1 MNAMHQF
8 AMSKFAT
15 SQSRDDA
22 MLEEIDMLQGKVK
35 DLSAVLNHHKTLKAE
50 NARLKAEIEEWQKS
64 VCEQGEV
71 IEGLKAELASWKSVF
86 GHLGTADECGNEW
99 IALQDKLAAA
109 QKDAF
114 RAGMLA
120 AAEEAHK
127 PNEYGFHRTC
137 EEIYEAIREAAKS

>member
-1 MNAMHQF
+1 MKMNAMHQF

-50 NARLKAEIEEWQKS
+50 NAALKAE
-64 VCEQGEV
+64 
-71 IEGLKAELASWKSVF
+71 
-86 GHLGTADECGNEW
+86 
-99 IALQDKLAAA
+99 LAAA

-120 AAEEAHK
+120 AAEMERSK
-127 PNEYGFHRTC
+127 G
-137 EEIYEAIREAAKS
+137 K